1 MHDVRLVRE
10 RLGDLREAMRRRG
23 ALDSLGPQLDRC
35 EVLERERRLR
45 IQTVEERK
53 AARNVSSQEVA
64 RRKKAGEP
72 ADDLILQGRAESDAI
87 GKLEGELTAIED
99 ELTGILAEVP
109 NITLADVPAGG
120 EEHNV
125 IVRTWGE
132 PRSSAGVRPHWDV
145 AAALG
150 ILDLERGAKVSG
162 SGFPLFRGRGAQLVR
177 ALMSYFLGLHTGAH
191 GYEEVWP
198 PLAVNRASMTGTG
211 QLPKFED
218 DAYRV
223 AGDELFL
230 IPTAEVPVTNLYRDE
245 ILEGATLPRCF
256 TAYTPCFRREAG
268 SAGKDTRGILRV
280 HQFDKVELV
289 RYSTP
294 EESAGQLELMLG
306 HAEAAL
312 RGLGIPYR
320 VKLLA
325 AGDTGFSSAKTYD
338 LEAWAPGVGA
348 WLEVSSASTFA
359 DFQARRANIRFR
371 PAKGEKPRFVHTLNA
386 SALAFPRTIACILE
400 HYQQSDGSVVVPE
413 VLRSFMA
420 TDRLV

>member
-23 ALDSLGPQLDRC
+23 ALDSLAPQLDRC

-72 ADDLILQGRAESDAI
+72 ADDLILRGRAESEAI
-87 GKLEGELTAIED
+87 GKLEGELAAIED

-177 ALMSYFLGLHTGAH
+177 ALMSYFLGLHTGTH
-191 GYEEVWP
+191 G
-198 PLAVNRASMTGTG
+198 
-211 QLPKFED
+211 
-218 DAYRV
+218 
-223 AGDELFL
+223 
-230 IPTAEVPVTNLYRDE
+230 
-245 ILEGATLPRCF
+245 
-256 TAYTPCFRREAG
+256 
-268 SAGKDTRGILRV
+268 
-280 HQFDKVELV
+280 
-289 RYSTP
+289 
-294 EESAGQLELMLG
+294 
-306 HAEAAL
+306 
-312 RGLGIPYR
+312 
-320 VKLLA
+320 
-325 AGDTGFSSAKTYD
+325 
-338 LEAWAPGVGA
+338 
-348 WLEVSSASTFA
+348 
-359 DFQARRANIRFR
+359 
-371 PAKGEKPRFVHTLNA
+371 
-386 SALAFPRTIACILE
+386 
-400 HYQQSDGSVVVPE
+400 
-413 VLRSFMA
+413 
-420 TDRLV
+420 